1 MTMNPVMNKR
11 FDLSGAEISRVGK
24 HAIISKFAR
33 FEDFCGGPGW
43 QYLLI
48 AFFMHH
54 SAWIWA
60 RVLIHFEKQVNSF
73 LESKLFEKLFKHL
86 K

>member
-1 MTMNPVMNKR
+1 MTMDPVMNKR

-24 HAIISKFAR
+24 HAVISKFVR

-54 SAWIWA
+54 MAWIWA
-60 RVLIHFEKQVNSF
+60 GILIRFEKQVNIF
-73 LESKLFEKLFKHL
+73 LKSKLFEKLFRHL